1 MLRRVTARF
10 WYGLLLVVAAYAVA
24 GYFIIN
30 SSLVDRAE
38 PDIYTWGLGAEF
50 LAPLI
55 FTAVYTLVTRG
66 GWREND
72 MGVNLV
78 LVELGLVP
86 GAAVLFWTFAFS
98 HGSLTNP
105 VLGWVEIG
113 SPWWTS
119 IFLYWRNFLF
129 IRARKEGTANGN
141 THPAVPGDAAG
152 S

>member
-10 WYGLLLVVAAYAVA
+10 WAGLLVVVAAYAVT
-24 GYFIIN
+24 GYFVIH
-30 SSLVDRAE
+30 SSLVGRVE

-50 LAPLI
+50 LAPLV
-55 FTAVYTLVTRG
+55 FTLVYSIITRG

-78 LVELGLVP
+78 LVELGLLP
-86 GAAVLFWTFAFS
+86 GAAVLFWTFAFN

-105 VLGWVEIG
+105 VLGWIEIG

-129 IRARKEGTANGN
+129 IRATREGATAQNGDS
-141 THPAVPGDAAG
+141 HDRHRL
-152 S
+152 